1 MSMKD
6 WAERE
11 VEIACKKEN
20 PDWDGK
26 SFDYGCSCYQSALK
40 AYKALLKGGHSDLS
54 WSVTK
59 SILDRLMEG
68 KPLTPITDEDFVVN
82 EDTILE
88 SPEYLEKMGLKSD
101 IQCPRMASLFRKEYL
116 DGTVKYS
123 DVDRIRC
130 IQIKDGHKSVWH
142 NGFINK
148 MIDEMYPIT
157 MPYTGKDRYEVYVEE
172 FLVDEKNGDF
182 DTMGVIYV
190 KRVTSPDIDI
200 TMINRYFKAT
210 EEGWEEISLRE
221 YHKRAKASK
230 KREKTK

>member
-11 VEIACKKEN
+11 VEIACKREN

-26 SFDYGCSCYQSALK
+26 SYDYGCSCYQSALK
-40 AYKALLKGGHSDLS
+40 AYKTLLKGGHSGFS
-54 WSVTK
+54 WYTTK
-59 SILDRLMEG
+59 SILDRLMGG

-82 EDTILE
+82 EDTIL
-88 SPEYLEKMGLKSD
+88 STDEYLKERGLKSEV
-101 IQCPRMASLFRKEYL
+101 QCPRMSSLFREEYL

-123 DVDRIRC
+123 DIDRVKC
-130 IQIKDGHKSVWH
+130 IKIGDEHKIAWH

-157 MPYTGKDRYEVYVEE
+157 MPYIGEDKYEVYIDE

-182 DTMGVIYV
+182 DTIGVIYV
-190 KRVTSPDIDI
+190 KRVTPLDVDI
-200 TMINRYFKAT
+200 TKINRYFKTT
-210 EEGWEEISLRE
+210 EEGWEEISSRE
-221 YHKRAKASK
+221 YRKRAKASK
-230 KREKTK
+230 KREKAK